1 MATHFKGFTLESAN
15 MRVKFD
21 PKRLNQNVD
30 RAQFALDSRIMND
43 MVPYMPM
50 TTGTLIRVTRA
61 KSAATA
67 GTGIVC
73 AAAGPYGRYLYY
85 GKVMVDEDTGKGP
98 MKISNGPKGYVLRFK
113 KGAKLVETE
122 RPLTYSNPRACPK
135 WFEVAKEK
143 NLNKWIKLVDDKL
156 GGK

>member
-50 TTGTLIRVTRA
+50 TTGTLIQVTRA

-73 AAAGPYGRYLYY
+73 AAAGPYGRFQYY
-85 GKVMVDEDTGKGP
+85 GKVMVDPLTNSP
-98 MKISNGPKGYVLRFK
+98 WAR
-113 KGAKLVETE
+113 KGAKKIVTD
-122 RPLTYSNPRACPK
+122 RPLEYSNPRAQAK

>member
-50 TTGTLIRVTRA
+50 TTGTLIQVTRA

-73 AAAGPYGRYLYY
+73 AAAGPYGRFQYY
-85 GKVMVDEDTGKGP
+85 GKVMVDPLTNSP
-98 MKISNGPKGYVLRFK
+98 WAR
-113 KGAKLVETE
+113 KGAKKIVTDK
-122 RPLTYSNPRACPK
+122 PLEYSNPRAQAK

>member
-15 MRVKFD
+15 MRVNFD

-43 MVPYMPM
+43 MIPYMPM
-50 TTGTLIRVTRA
+50 TTGALIAVTRA

-67 GTGIVC
+67 GTGIIC
-73 AAAGPYGRYLYY
+73 AAAGPYGRFQYY
-85 GKVMVDEDTGKGP
+85 GKVMVDPVTNSP
-98 MKISNGPKGYVLRFK
+98 WAR
-113 KGAKLVETE
+113 KGAKKIVTD
-122 RPLTYSNPRACPK
+122 RPLTYSNPKAEPK

-143 NLNKWIKLVDDKL
+143 NLDKWEKLVSDKL
-156 GGK
+156 GG

>member
-43 MVPYMPM
+43 MIPYMPM
-50 TTGTLIRVTRA
+50 TTGTLIQVTCA

-73 AAAGPYGRYLYY
+73 AAAGPYGRFPYY
-85 GKVMVDEDTGKGP
+85 GKVMVDPLTNSP
-98 MKISNGPKGYVLRFK
+98 WAR
-113 KGAKLVETE
+113 KGAKKIVTD
-122 RPLTYSNPRACPK
+122 RPLTYSNPKAEPK

-143 NLNKWIKLVDDKL
+143 NLDKWGKLVSDKL
-156 GGK
+156 GG

>member
-1 MATHFKGFTLESAN
+1 MATHFKGFTLESTN

-43 MVPYMPM
+43 MIPYMPM
-50 TTGTLIRVTRA
+50 TTGTLIQVTRA

-67 GTGIVC
+67 GTGMVC
-73 AAAGPYGRYLYY
+73 AAAGPYGRFQYY
-85 GKVMVDEDTGKGP
+85 GKVMVDPVTNSP
-98 MKISNGPKGYVLRFK
+98 WAR
-113 KGAKLVETE
+113 KGAKKIVTD
-122 RPLTYSNPRACPK
+122 RPLTYSNPKAEPK

-143 NLNKWIKLVDDKL
+143 NLDKWMKLVGDKL
-156 GGK
+156 GG

>member
-15 MRVKFD
+15 MRVNFD

-30 RAQFALDSRIMND
+30 RAQEALDNAIMNS
-43 MVPYMPM
+43 MIPYMPQN
-50 TTGTLIRVTRA
+50 TGTFIKVTRA
-61 KSAATA
+61 KSMSLA

-73 AAAGPYGRYLYY
+73 AAAPPYGRYLYY
-85 GKVMVDEDTGKGP
+85 GKVMVDKNTGKGP
-98 MKISNGPKGYVLRFK
+98 MKISTGPNGYVLRFR

-122 RPLTYSNPRACPK
+122 RPLTYSNPRAKPK

-143 NLNKWIKLVDDKL
+143 NLDKWVKLVSDKL
-156 GGK
+156 GG